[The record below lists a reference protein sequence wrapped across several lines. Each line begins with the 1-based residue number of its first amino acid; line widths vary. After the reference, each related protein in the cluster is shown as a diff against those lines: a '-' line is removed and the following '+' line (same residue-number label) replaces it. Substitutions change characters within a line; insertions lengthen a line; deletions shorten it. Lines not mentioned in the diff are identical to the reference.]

1 MDFFSMF
8 NIPVETPAEK
18 DTKKTET
25 KPKKTA
31 SAKGGNKSS
40 SKKPVKKE
48 ELYKLPI
55 TVYTGYREPFSIEA
69 NEAKYK
75 EGITL
80 KQLKQEIEAIC
91 PEYPAKVMLVEVD
104 SKSSKAWAAL
114 NSMLAV
120 RKGNLKLNK
129 DTLISLAG
137 HEIDHTSVM
146 TDTECEVS
154 IDELKK
160 TFETVHPAFAYAGFV
175 AEGNVITPVFDEGKM
190 PSELKFPI
198 RLCLYGRENW
208 QIAQEEYNAFLTEKG
223 NTLEG
228 DGKYDED
235 MVREMITARYPDF
248 DGDHLRLH
256 YMDKE
261 NIVLVTMYVKPVS
274 GATAGKKKEELY
286 PTEGTTLS
294 FIFNK
299 VPLSPELFDGKKEV
313 SKKELISYCATLYP
327 EYDNENTQIRYD
339 KERKLIIPVL
349 QGSSKGAVSDLKMV
363 TDEKE
368 LEALKNSGCYELFNY
383 MDEQRLYR
391 VESTPVSFIKAS
403 KENPE
408 AGTYEYRLPKIPGS
422 ILKSIVDFIMLVEK
436 TYGTEVLVR
445 IYWDP
450 DKEEYLFELPEQ
462 EVSPSSVMTREPL
475 MDGVYPIMDIH
486 SHCHYDAFFSVVD
499 NADEV
504 GSRLYGVVGS
514 VHNDPQFLLRAG
526 TGGCFV
532 NIDDASVVFDLAK
545 DESDWCELLS
555 SQMEEKIH
563 IIGGRTSQNREKNTP
578 KKKLLFHFNNEE
590 YLDVDFSA
598 VPSDNSTGSMLL
610 LLLDT
615 CGLAPFNKE
624 TTVEHCHTEFKDM
637 YYVRQFFRHDIYGVL
652 DIMAPDAAYACVWHH
667 ALGDVDFEIRKEGT
681 YEECIAFM
689 KEDIEAF
696 VSRQSRECDVFCEGM
711 RGIVDFGD
719 EGDVWDIVEL

>member
-1 MDFFSMF
+1 MDLFTMY

-18 DTKKTET
+18 DTKKAET
-25 KPKKTA
+25 KPKKKA
-31 SAKGGNKSS
+31 SAKSGAKSG

-55 TVYTGYREPFSIEA
+55 MVYTGYREPFSIEA

-80 KQLKQEIEAIC
+80 KQLKQEIEVIC
-91 PEYPAKVMLVEVD
+91 PEYPAKVTLVEVD

-175 AEGNVITPVFDEGKM
+175 VEGNVITPVFDEGKM

-208 QIAQEEYNAFLTEKG
+208 QITQEEYNAFLMEKG

-235 MVREMITARYPDF
+235 MVREMVIARYPDF

-299 VPLSPELFDGKKEV
+299 VPLSPELFDGKKEI

-363 TDEKE
+363 TDAEE
-368 LEALKNSGCYELFNY
+368 LEALRNSGCYELFRY
-383 MDEQRLYR
+383 MDAQRLYR

-403 KENPE
+403 KGYPE
-408 AGTYEYRLPKIPGS
+408 AGTYEYRLPKIPGN
-422 ILKSIVDFIMLVEK
+422 ILKNIVNFFMLVEK
-436 TYGTEVLVR
+436 TYETEVLVR

-450 DKEEYLFELPEQ
+450 EIQQYFLELPEQ
-462 EVSPSSVMTREPL
+462 EVSPASVNTKMPL
-475 MDGVYPIMDIH
+475 MDEMYPVMDIH
-486 SHCHYDAFFSVVD
+486 SHCHYEAFFSRVD
-499 NADEV
+499 DTDEV

-514 VHNDPQFLLRAG
+514 VHKEPQFLLRAG

-532 NIDDASVVFDLAK
+532 TLNDASSVFDLEAE
-545 DESDWCELLS
+545 DETDWYETLA
-555 SQMEEKIH
+555 SQMDEKIH
-563 IIGGRTSQNREKNTP
+563 
-578 KKKLLFHFNNEE
+578 
-590 YLDVDFSA
+590 
-598 VPSDNSTGSMLL
+598 M
-610 LLLDT
+610 
-615 CGLAPFNKE
+615 
-624 TTVEHCHTEFKDM
+624 
-637 YYVRQFFRHDIYGVL
+637 
-652 DIMAPDAAYACVWHH
+652 
-667 ALGDVDFEIRKEGT
+667 
-681 YEECIAFM
+681 
-689 KEDIEAF
+689 
-696 VSRQSRECDVFCEGM
+696 M
-711 RGIVDFGD
+711 RNFANCF
-719 EGDVWDIVEL
+719 

>member
-1 MDFFSMF
+1 MDLFSMF

-55 TVYTGYREPFSIEA
+55 TVYTGYREPFIIEA

-75 EGITL
+75 DGITL
-80 KQLKQEIEAIC
+80 KQVKQEVEGVC
-91 PEYPAKVMLVEVD
+91 PEYPAKVTLVEVD
-104 SKSSKAWAAL
+104 SKNSKAWAAI
-114 NSMLAV
+114 NGMLAV
-120 RKGNLKLNK
+120 RKGSIKLNQ
-129 DTLISLAG
+129 DTQVCLAG
-137 HEIDHTSVM
+137 HAIDHTSVM
-146 TDTECEVS
+146 TDSECEVS
-154 IDELKK
+154 ISELQKA
-160 TFETVHPAFAYAGFV
+160 FAAVHPAFAYAGFV
-175 AEGNVITPVFDEGKM
+175 VDGNVITPVFEDGKM
-190 PSELKFPI
+190 PSELKFPV

-208 QIAQEEYNAFLTEKG
+208 QITQEEYNAFLTGEG
-223 NTLEG
+223 NSIEG
-228 DGKYDED
+228 DAKYNED
-235 MVREMITARYPDF
+235 TIREMIISRYPDF
-248 DGDHLRLH
+248 AGEHLRLR

-261 NIVLVTMYVKPVS
+261 NIVLVTMYVKSVS
-274 GATAGKKKEELY
+274 SAATAGKKTEELY

-313 SKKELISYCATLYP
+313 NKKELLSYCATLYP
-327 EYDNENTQIRYD
+327 EYDNANTQIRYD
-339 KERKLIIPVL
+339 KARKLIIPVL

-383 MDEQRLYR
+383 MDVQRRYR

-403 KENPE
+403 KGNPD

-422 ILKSIVDFIMLVEK
+422 ILKSIVDFFMLVEK

-450 DKEEYLFELPEQ
+450 DKEEYLLELPEQ
-462 EVSPSSVMTREPL
+462 EVSQSSVMTKDPL
-475 MDGVYPIMDIH
+475 MDGMYPIMDIH

-499 NADEV
+499 NTDEI

-532 NIDDASVVFDLAK
+532 NIDDASMVFDLAK
-545 DESDWCELLS
+545 DETDWYELLS
-555 SQMEEKIH
+555 SQMKEKIH
-563 IIGGRTSQNREKNTP
+563 TMRS
-578 KKKLLFHFNNEE
+578 
-590 YLDVDFSA
+590 
-598 VPSDNSTGSMLL
+598 
-610 LLLDT
+610 
-615 CGLAPFNKE
+615 LANCF
-624 TTVEHCHTEFKDM
+624 
-637 YYVRQFFRHDIYGVL
+637 
-652 DIMAPDAAYACVWHH
+652 
-667 ALGDVDFEIRKEGT
+667 
-681 YEECIAFM
+681 
-689 KEDIEAF
+689 
-696 VSRQSRECDVFCEGM
+696 
-711 RGIVDFGD
+711 
-719 EGDVWDIVEL
+719 